1 MQGENGTEQAA
12 ERTTEQAAELI
23 LEAALPHVAFDGW
36 SQATL
41 QAAIGDSGIA
51 PALAMALYPRGGID
65 LALAYHR
72 RGDRIMAGII
82 TQGPPEGGI
91 RDRIAAAVMT
101 RLSLADREAVRRG
114 SALMALPQHATDGAG
129 AVWGT
134 ADAIWRALG
143 DTSVDLNWYSK
154 RATLSAV
161 YAATVLYW
169 LGDDS
174 EDASATR
181 AFLQRRLDGVMR
193 VEKAKAALRK
203 NPVTKR
209 LLAGPLKLV
218 SHIRAPA
225 PTDDLPGRTSR

>member
-1 MQGENGTEQAA
+1 MQGENGTERAA
-12 ERTTEQAAELI
+12 ERI

-36 SQATL
+36 SQTTFD
-41 QAAIGDSGIA
+41 AAVTDSGIA
-51 PALAMALYPRGGID
+51 PALAQALYPRGGID

-72 RGDRIMAGII
+72 RGDRMMAEILA
-82 TQGPPEGGI
+82 QKPVEGGI
-91 RDRIAAAVMT
+91 RDRIADAVMT
-101 RLSLADREAVRRG
+101 RLALADREAVRRG
-114 SALMALPQHATDGAG
+114 SALMALPHHATDGAG
-129 AVWGT
+129 AIWGT

-143 DTSVDLNWYSK
+143 DTSDDLNWYSK

-161 YAATVLYW
+161 YGATVLFW

-181 AFLQRRLDGVMR
+181 AFLARRLDGVMR
-193 VEKAKAALRK
+193 IEKAKAALRD

-209 LLAGPLKLV
+209 LLAGPMKLV

-225 PTDDLPGRTSR
+225 PTDDLPGRTRR